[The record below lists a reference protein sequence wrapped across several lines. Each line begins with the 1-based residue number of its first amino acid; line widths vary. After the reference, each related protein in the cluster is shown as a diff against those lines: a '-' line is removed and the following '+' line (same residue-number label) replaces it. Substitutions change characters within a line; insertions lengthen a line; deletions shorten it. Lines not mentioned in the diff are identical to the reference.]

1 MQLKQLFEDF
11 RVTEVA
17 KAPKKDKDG
26 KYTYFWLTKTNYT
39 TVRALAQIA
48 RALRISKKRLHF
60 AGTKDKR
67 AITTQL
73 VSVMHLPPAKLKE
86 LHLKDIELKVL
97 HKGTERIAL
106 GMHAANKFEIIV
118 RDLPQNLN
126 ISKVKTASAAIEKT
140 GTPNYFDE
148 QRFSTNNAE
157 VGRALVQGFI
167 REAVELILTKDEATG
182 KLAKKQKWSE
192 LADSYEKQH
201 SSERAMAGWL
211 VTQPNDYAG
220 ALRSLH
226 KKVRML
232 YIHAYQSALFNK
244 ALSSTIKSGGKSKI
258 IINKESLAV
267 DAVADL
273 SAKDA
278 DSFVSVSQANLTLPG
293 YETKL
298 TSSAYDKKLKALLKE
313 DNVKLAD
320 FKTPRTPALASPGG
334 TRPASVQ
341 ASKLKIGRL
350 QKDELNEGKKKV
362 KVSFE
367 LPKGAYATLLAKIL
381 FAE

>member
-1 MQLKQLFEDF
+1 MILKQRFEDF
-11 RVTEVA
+11 KVTEVA
-17 KAPKKDKDG
+17 KAPKKDAEG

-39 TVRALAQIA
+39 TVRALLQIA

-67 AITTQL
+67 AVTTQL
-73 VSVMHLPPAKLKE
+73 VSVMYLEPAILKK
-86 LHLKDIELKVL
+86 LHLKDIEIKPL
-97 HKGTERIAL
+97 HRGTERIAL

-118 RDLPQNLN
+118 RDLDE
-126 ISKVKTASAAIEKT
+126 KTDLKSIKIASTAIEKA

-148 QRFSTNNAE
+148 QRFSSNNAE

-182 KLAKKQKWSE
+182 KLAKAQSWSE
-192 LADSYEKQH
+192 LANSYEKQH
-201 SSERAMAGWL
+201 GSERAGWL

-232 YIHAYQSALFNK
+232 YIHAYQSALYNK
-244 ALSSTIKSGGKSKI
+244 ALSSVIKNSTGAKI
-258 IINKESLAV
+258 TINKESLCV
-267 DAVADL
+267 DAVSKGD
-273 SAKDA
+273 
-278 DSFVSVSQANLTLPG
+278 LTLPG

-298 TSSAYDKKLKALLKE
+298 TSSAYDKKLKALLKA

-320 FKTPRTPALASPGG
+320 FKTPRTPALASAGG

-341 ASKLKIGRL
+341 ASKLKIGCL

-367 LPKGAYATLLAKIL
+367 LTKGAYATLLVKIL